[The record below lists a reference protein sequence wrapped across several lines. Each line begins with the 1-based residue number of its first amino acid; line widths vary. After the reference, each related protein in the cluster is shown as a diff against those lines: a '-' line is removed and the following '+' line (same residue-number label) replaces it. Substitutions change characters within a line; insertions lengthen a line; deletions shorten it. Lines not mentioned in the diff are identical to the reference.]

1 MAILLRG
8 LPVLLAA
15 PGPRAFEDLDAVV
28 GLAKETATPLIAL
41 SDRPEILAAGEVAMP
56 LPAGTPEW
64 LSPLVAVVPGQ
75 LFALGLCQAR
85 GMDPDAPRGLRKV
98 TLTR

>member
-1 MAILLRG
+1 
-8 LPVLLAA
+8 
-15 PGPRAFEDLDAVV
+15 
-28 GLAKETATPLIAL
+28 
-41 SDRPEILAAGEVAMP
+41 
-56 LPAGTPEW
+56 
-64 LSPLVAVVPGQ
+64 VVPGQ